1 MRLILLV
8 VTILALCTCA
18 AVAQAQ
24 IGQAVERP
32 NFSGTWEFVGS
43 GSNLKDR
50 VLVITHSGDEIV
62 IEDRF
67 VFEKKTYSNK
77 TTLYAD
83 KRGESNL
90 IRIPGGDAPTEIK
103 SRTAWEKN
111 KLVRRSQFDGMME
124 LRGQRYRQA
133 INEDQTYSLSE
144 DGNTLTVRANA
155 RRETPF
161 STTPLISSGKSTFRR
176 KS

>member
-1 MRLILLV
+1 MRLVLLV
-8 VTILALCTCA
+8 VAILGLCTCA
-18 AVAQAQ
+18 AVAQTQ

-43 GSNLKDR
+43 GSNLRGR
-50 VLVITHSGDEIV
+50 VLMIAHSGDEIV

-67 VFEKKTYSNK
+67 VFEKKSYFNK

-90 IRIPGGDAPTEIK
+90 IQIPGGDELTEIK

-111 KLVRRSQFDGMME
+111 KLVRRLQFDGMME
-124 LRGQRYRQA
+124 FQGQRYRQA
-133 INEDQTYSLSE
+133 INENQAYILSE
-144 DGNTLTVRANA
+144 DGNTLTVRSNS

-161 STTPLISSGKSTFRR
+161 STTPLITSGKSTFRR